1 MNGTDSLSA
10 QLIIDCVN
18 GLRLFNVAGMLLKEI
33 SSGEDELS

>member
-1 MNGTDSLSA
+1 MNETDSLSA

-18 GLRLFNVAGMLLKEI
+18 GLGLFNVAGMLSKEI